1 MIEGVDRFVVI
12 SGCSGGGKST
22 LLTELNRRGFAVVA
36 EPGRRIVDAEKAS
49 GGTALPWIDM
59 EGFLRRAITM
69 AKADREAARG
79 NQGIT
84 FFDRGLVDAASALE
98 TLTGEPA
105 VARDC
110 HDHRYASRV
119 YLTPPWPEI
128 YVTDSARQ
136 HDLAAAII
144 EYDRLATL
152 YPALGYET
160 LVLPKVAI
168 AERADIVLASLTP
181 FSVSGATGY
190 PENEFGGG

>member
-1 MIEGVDRFVVI
+1 MDRFVVL

-22 LLTELNRRGFAVVA
+22 LLTELARRGFAVVE
-36 EPGRRIVDAEKAS
+36 EPGRRIVEAERAS
-49 GGTALPWIDM
+49 GGNALPWIDM

-69 AKADREAARG
+69 ALADREAACSNR
-79 NQGIT
+79 GIT

-110 HDHRYASRV
+110 HDHRYAPRV
-119 YLTPPWPEI
+119 FLTPPWPEI
-128 YVTDSARQ
+128 YVTDAARQ

-144 EYDRLATL
+144 EYDRLIAL

-160 LVLPKVAI
+160 FVLPKVPVV
-168 AERADIVLASLTP
+168 ERADIVLALLAPCST
-181 FSVSGATGY
+181 S
-190 PENEFGGG
+190 